1 MIYIKFNVIFL
12 YISNLYLGIF
22 LDVLLSVLK
31 CIGFYLLTVLYFV
44 SKIWQCSGQI
54 SWAVSSKMLLFLSQ
68 IPRYWQIEA
77 LSKGGMLGVVIII
90 LGGSSGS
97 AVGHRTL
104 RDISSPGTD
113 LCNLPSNAA
122 WCSKIQCNAVK
133 DTVRNVLINSSQC
146 TVFFLL
152 GLPWKS

>member
-1 MIYIKFNVIFL
+1 MCCCLSWNVLDFMCLLYCILYPKSDNAVVKFLERFHLKKQSGLGHFVVIIMIFIIIF
-12 YISNLYLGIF
+12 IF
-22 LDVLLSVLK
+22 
-31 CIGFYLLTVLYFV
+31 I
-44 SKIWQCSGQI
+44 II
-54 SWAVSSKMLLFLSQ
+54 IIIIIM
-68 IPRYWQIEA
+68 
-77 LSKGGMLGVVIII
+77 III

-133 DTVRNVLINSSQC
+133 DTVRNVLRNSSQC
-146 TVFFLL
+146 TGCFFSVTRRSRSD
-152 GLPWKS
+152 GSEWVTGR